1 MVLTFCRCGLVVF
14 ICIYVLMGVLAW
26 AGNENLIHSIKFC
39 IELIPLGIMGRI

>member
-26 AGNENLIHSIKFC
+26 AGQVTKLNSIRDYGYVM
-39 IELIPLGIMGRI
+39 GI